1 MRSLFARINWKQLSS
16 FAWQPVLLALYAP
29 LELGAHNIGQIPLSS
44 IYRSVILSGILGI
57 IILLICWACV
67 RNWQVAGITATVILI
82 FFLTYGHLYNYLEG
96 LEIGGF
102 LVGRHR
108 YLVVL
113 WLTLAVLGVWW
124 AVRNSGKYPS
134 ITTTLN
140 LIAAILVIMP
150 IGQLIFYQVRAT
162 SAQKPE
168 ESTQNQ
174 GQSALY
180 QIRQPASTQLRDVYY
195 IILDAYGRS
204 DILLNSLDYD
214 NSAFVHKLQE
224 LGFYVAPCAQS
235 NYSKTDLS
243 LSSSLNMNYVT
254 TLDASLTPE
263 KTDRLPLWN
272 LVKDNQV
279 KAMFHE
285 LGYQTIAFETG
296 FDFSHLNNLDMFY
309 TPQRKGFNEF
319 EILYARTTF
328 ARLLD
333 DAGLLARFH
342 YTPEDRKRELI
353 LFDLEQLQKIPSIPG
368 PKFVFAHLVIPH
380 QPFVF
385 GPNGEVSVIQEKVN
399 KGNTYYTVHDYELGY
414 VNQAKFISEQISQVV
429 QSIIENSSIPPII
442 IIQGDHGPSHANE
455 STRMGI
461 LNAYYFPDAQPAL
474 YSTITPINTFR
485 MLFNTYFG
493 TEFSLLKDRSF
504 YSEYPYAYRFDTV
517 PNQCQSETN

>member
-16 FAWQPVLLALYAP
+16 FPWQPVLLAFYAP

-44 IYRSVILSGILGI
+44 IYRSVILSGVLGT
-57 IILLICWACV
+57 IILLICWVCV
-67 RNWQVAGITATVILI
+67 RNWQVAGLTATVILI

-96 LEIGGF
+96 FEVGGF

-113 WLTLAVLGVWW
+113 WLALGLVGVWW
-124 AVRNSGKYPS
+124 AVRKSSKYPS
-134 ITTTLN
+134 ITANLN
-140 LIAAILVIMP
+140 LITAILVLMP
-150 IGQLIFYQVRAT
+150 IGQLIYYQVRTA

-168 ESTQNQ
+168 ETTRDQ
-174 GQSALY
+174 GKGALY
-180 QIRQPASTQLRDVYY
+180 QIKQPTTNQLPDVYY

-204 DILLNSLDYD
+204 DILLNSFDYD

-224 LGFYVAPCAQS
+224 MGFYVASCAQS

-243 LSSSLNMNYVT
+243 LSSSLNMDYVT
-254 TLDASLTPE
+254 TLDTSLTPE

-296 FDFSHLNNLDMFY
+296 FDFSHLNHLDVFY

-319 EILYARTTF
+319 EILYERTTF
-328 ARLLD
+328 ARLFD
-333 DAGLLARFH
+333 DAGLLTRFH

-353 LFDLEQLQKIPSIPG
+353 LFDLEQLQKIPAIPG

-385 GPNGEVSVIQEKVN
+385 GPNGEVSVIQEKMN
-399 KGNTYYTVHDYELGY
+399 KGNTYYSVHDYELGY
-414 VNQAKFISEQISQVV
+414 VNQAKFISDRISQVV
-429 QSIIENSSIPPII
+429 QSIIENSSMPPII
-442 IIQGDHGPSHANE
+442 IIQGDHGPSHSDE
-455 STRMGI
+455 HTRMGI
-461 LNAYYFPDAQPAL
+461 LNAYYFPNAQPAL

-493 TEFSLLKDRSF
+493 TKFNLLEDISY
-504 YSEYPYAYRFDTV
+504 YSEYPNAYQFDTV
-517 PNQCQSETN
+517 PNQCH

>member
-1 MRSLFARINWKQLSS
+1 MSSLPFRLNSKHLSS
-16 FAWQPVLLALYAP
+16 FPWQPLLLALYAP

-44 IYRSVILSGILGI
+44 IYRSVILSGVLGI
-57 IILLICWACV
+57 IILLICRVCV
-67 RNWQVAGITATVILI
+67 RNWQVAGVTAAVILI
-82 FFLTYGHLYNYLEG
+82 FFLTYGHLYNFLEG
-96 LEIGGF
+96 LSIGGF

-113 WLTLAVLGVWW
+113 WLVLASLGVWW
-124 AVRNSGKYPS
+124 AVRKSGKYPS
-134 ITTTLN
+134 ITANLN
-140 LIAAILVIMP
+140 LITAILVIMP
-150 IGQLIFYQVRAT
+150 IGQLIFYQIRAAGAPKT
-162 SAQKPE
+162 E
-168 ESTQNQ
+168 ETTQGL
-174 GQSALY
+174 GQTALY
-180 QIRQPASTQLRDVYY
+180 QIRRTNSTQLRDVYY

-204 DILLNSLDYD
+204 DVLLNSLDYD

-224 LGFYVAPCAQS
+224 LGFYVASCAQS

-243 LSSSLNMNYVT
+243 LSSSLNMDYVT

-272 LVKDNQV
+272 LIKDNQV
-279 KAMFHE
+279 KAMFQE

-296 FDFSHLNNLDMFY
+296 FDFSHLKGLDVFY
-309 TPQRKGFNEF
+309 TPQRGGFNEF

-333 DAGLLARFH
+333 DAGFLARFH
-342 YTPEDRKRELI
+342 YTTEDRKRELI
-353 LFDLEQLQKIPSIPG
+353 LFDLEKLKEIPLTPG

-414 VNQAKFISEQISQVV
+414 VNQAKFISDRILQVV
-429 QSIIENSSIPPII
+429 QSIIENSSVPPII
-442 IIQGDHGPSHANE
+442 IIQGDHGPSHSNE

-474 YSTITPINTFR
+474 YSTITPINSFR

-493 TEFSLLKDRSF
+493 TELSLLKDRSY

-517 PNQCQSETN
+517 PNQCQSATH